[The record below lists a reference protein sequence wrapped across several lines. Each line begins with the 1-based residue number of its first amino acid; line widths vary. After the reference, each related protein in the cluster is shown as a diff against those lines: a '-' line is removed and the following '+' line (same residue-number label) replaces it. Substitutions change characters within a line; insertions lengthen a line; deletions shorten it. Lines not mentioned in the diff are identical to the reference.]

1 MLLIEDAE
9 RVRTFQLRNC
19 QPDRFQKI
27 TRIVL
32 LQQMCDHLCIG
43 FRGEDTALR
52 LQLCLQCRIIFD
64 NPIVYNRKFSRAAA
78 VRMRI
83 RIRRLAMRRPPGVP
97 NPNSAKKAAPTLY
110 LIRENFQPALRFCNF
125 DLPILQDGDPC

>member
-1 MLLIEDAE
+1 MQQGDLAIIQLINAARVRQYRRNIRCNKIPAVTERHNQGARTAHTGNFIRVLLIEDAE

-64 NPIVYNRKFSRAAA
+64 NPIVYNR
-78 VRMRI
+78 
-83 RIRRLAMRRPPGVP
+83 
-97 NPNSAKKAAPTLY
+97 
-110 LIRENFQPALRFCNF
+110 NFPELLRC
-125 DLPILQDGDPC
+125 G